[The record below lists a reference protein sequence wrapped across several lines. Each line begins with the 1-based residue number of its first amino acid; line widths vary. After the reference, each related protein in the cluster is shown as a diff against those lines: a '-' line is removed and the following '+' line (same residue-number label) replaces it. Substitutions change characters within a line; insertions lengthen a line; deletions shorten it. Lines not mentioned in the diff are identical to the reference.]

1 MQKLADNGN
10 YLLKN
15 GKIMNKNVIA
25 IGLSLLLLFFLFA
38 LKPSHDM
45 NIINPVSTTL
55 PTTNLASQVVPTI
68 TPSTI
73 NQNVSN
79 PEPTLNL
86 TKWQSDLL
94 MIDENPLLNSDK
106 KIDKLLAL
114 LSQYKDDDLALEAI
128 LQTLANYTPSKA
140 ISDILPYLQAKNPR
154 IQATALASL
163 HNAMFLT
170 EDEEKQ
176 QQSFA
181 HLDKLRET
189 IAPAVNALYD
199 NPETSD
205 AVKQAILSSYALTN
219 ANPTDTQ
226 KMLNNLANQGV
237 LESNSSAYL
246 ADILLNGELNNP
258 QVLATIEQFAKPE
271 QEKIIQ
277 RLGTNIMA
285 NPEVLQTLS
294 DKQKQTLKTFIEN
307 NPPHD
312 KSPENLHSL
321 ELYQNILSL
330 F

>member
-1 MQKLADNGN
+1 
-10 YLLKN
+10 
-15 GKIMNKNVIA
+15 MNKNVILIG
-25 IGLSLLLLFFLFA
+25 IGLFLLSLSIFLIA
-38 LKPSHDM
+38 LKPNDRKTVVYPSS
-45 NIINPVSTTL
+45 NEL
-55 PTTNLASQVVPTI
+55 ATTNLASQVLPNMTSPI
-68 TPSTI
+68 IHTGEPK
-73 NQNVSN
+73 
-79 PEPTLNL
+79 PTLNL
-86 TKWQSDLL
+86 TKWQNDLL
-94 MIDENPLLNSDK
+94 MIDENPLLNTDK
-106 KIDKLLAL
+106 KIDNLLAL
-114 LSQYKDDDLALEAI
+114 LNQYKDDDLAVEAI
-128 LQTLANYTPSKA
+128 LQALANHTPTKA

-170 EDEEKQ
+170 KDEEKQ

-226 KMLNNLANQGV
+226 KMLNNLANKGV
-237 LESNSSAYL
+237 LDSNSSAYL
-246 ADILLNGELNNP
+246 ADVLLNNELNNP

-294 DKQKQTLKTFIEN
+294 DEQKQTLKTFIEN

>member
-1 MQKLADNGN
+1 
-10 YLLKN
+10 
-15 GKIMNKNVIA
+15 MNKNVILI
-25 IGLSLLLLFFLFA
+25 IGGLCLLSLCIFLVA
-38 LKPSHDM
+38 LKPNDSQTVVYPSS
-45 NIINPVSTTL
+45 NEL
-55 PTTNLASQVVPTI
+55 ATTNLASQVLPNMTSPI
-68 TPSTI
+68 IHTGE
-73 NQNVSN
+73 

-86 TKWQSDLL
+86 TKWQRDLL

-114 LSQYKDDDLALEAI
+114 LNQYKDDDVAVEAI
-128 LQTLANYTPSKA
+128 LQALANHTPSKA
-140 ISDILPYLQAKNPR
+140 IGDILPYLQAKNPR

-189 IAPAVNALYD
+189 IAPAVNILYD

-205 AVKQAILSSYALTN
+205 AVKQAILASYALTN

-237 LESNSSAYL
+237 LDSNSSAYL
-246 ADILLNGELNNP
+246 ADILLNAELNNP

-277 RLGTNIMA
+277 RLGTNVLA
-285 NPEVLQTLS
+285 NPAVLQTLS
-294 DKQKQTLKTFIEN
+294 DTQKQTLKTFVEN

-312 KSPENLHSL
+312 KSAENVHSL
-321 ELYQNILSL
+321 DLYNSL
-330 F
+330 LAVF